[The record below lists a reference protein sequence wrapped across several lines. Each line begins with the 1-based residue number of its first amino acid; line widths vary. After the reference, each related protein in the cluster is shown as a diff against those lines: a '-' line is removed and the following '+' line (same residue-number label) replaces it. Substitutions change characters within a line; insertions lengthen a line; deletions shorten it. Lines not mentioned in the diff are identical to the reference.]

1 VKFPVTIRHRTSK
14 AKIYAPGG
22 KFAYYRLAYS
32 TAGKR
37 RIQTFAAYSAAKT
50 AAERIVRELADGSQ
64 AAALN
69 ASQSRDAL
77 AALQRLESFRQV
89 TGRRFSL
96 LAAVSEFVE
105 TVDKLKGRSLGEAVE
120 GFLQTVVSVRRKDVS
135 EAVEQFLGERKHK
148 AEAKDGKRSQLSASY
163 ETHVAGWLRGF
174 ASTFPSTAVCDLTK
188 EHINLYF
195 NPLSEMSAKNRND
208 RRATVRMFLTWAVRQ
223 DYLPVNHRLFEASGM
238 TRETVETA
246 DTDFFRPDELIRLL
260 DNAPADL
267 RPALAIAGLAGLR
280 GEEIMRLD
288 WADVWRVEGHIEIT
302 ARQAKTRQRRLVV
315 ICPAL
320 TAWLESCRKTTG
332 KVYPAGVHVFQRGFV
347 ALRDE
352 LGIPARRNGLRH
364 AFCTYHFAAHSNEN
378 QTAQQAGNSPAM
390 IHAHYKGLA
399 TKADAEKWFNVIPP
413 GTAKNV
419 IALSTSTRKKTS

>member
-37 RIQTFAAYSAAKT
+37 RMQTFANYSDAKT
-50 AAERIVRELADGSQ
+50 AAERIVRELANGSQ

-69 ASQSRDAL
+69 ASQSRDAI
-77 AALQRLESFRQV
+77 AAFERLQGFYQAS
-89 TGRRFSL
+89 GRRVSL

-105 TVDKLKGRSLGEAVE
+105 ASGKLHGRTLDEAVT
-120 GFLQTVVSVRRKDVS
+120 GYLRTVVSVKRKDVT

-195 NPLSEMSAKNRND
+195 KPLSEMSAKNRND
-208 RRATVRMFLTWAVRQ
+208 RRATVRMFLAWAVRQ
-223 DYLPVNHRLFEASGM
+223 DYLSVNHRLFEASGM

-246 DTDFFRPDELIRLL
+246 DTDFFRPGELKKLL

-267 RPALAIAGLAGLR
+267 RPVLAIAGLLVCAAKRSCVWIGRMCGASRDILKSPRDRPKR
-280 GEEIMRLD
+280 GSVALWKSAPRSPLGSNP
-288 WADVWRVEGHIEIT
+288 AAKRR
-302 ARQAKTRQRRLVV
+302 ARCIRLVSMFSSADLWN
-315 ICPAL
+315 CA
-320 TAWLESCRKTTG
+320 TA
-332 KVYPAGVHVFQRGFV
+332 
-347 ALRDE
+347 
-352 LGIPARRNGLRH
+352 
-364 AFCTYHFAAHSNEN
+364 
-378 QTAQQAGNSPAM
+378 
-390 IHAHYKGLA
+390 
-399 TKADAEKWFNVIPP
+399 
-413 GTAKNV
+413 
-419 IALSTSTRKKTS
+419 